1 MEALDEKDRELE
13 DYWNEFRVLQELRPP
28 SREGDDDAPSPSGV
42 EGECSDEREWLE
54 AVGLSEVTEPAFLS
68 GREVPEAELQ
78 AALRLLTGEQAA
90 AVRRR
95 VDSLNKTVRQR
106 VGRHRQRKDI
116 RQVVFADLERVS
128 NESRSRS
135 ATPDSLDSNPP
146 SPSREPFAGS
156 SSPPRNGAVSSA
168 HSLTP
173 TSQKS
178 EHKKRHSSNQT
189 PVISHHS
196 LFRPHRHRSG
206 GDVASE
212 TADGIRMTAYNRIGS
227 VRVRCG
233 SDPISI
239 VSINGTEANNRNHH
253 TVVCV
258 SHSDEGSDA
267 GLLSV
272 GRRDSGGSSHSDTVG
287 FGEMLAGDRL
297 TSSQLISDNLMSCWE
312 ENGGRTWV
320 DFLADE
326 DLQTLHPLV
335 FLELTAIMDSSG
347 LRVGKTKPYKRKR
360 KEDGN
365 LFGVSLST
373 LLERDRQIVSE
384 NHKVPLV
391 FQKVLGELERRCIW
405 EEGLLRLGGNSQRVD
420 ALCSKLEREFYSRPE
435 VADHLIAT
443 AAPHDLA
450 TCLKKLL
457 RQLPQPLL
465 TNQLINTFYQAHDLP
480 ECVPALNLLVLL
492 LPPEHRATLHA
503 LLLFLSSV
511 INNSVQN
518 KMSSQN
524 VAMIMAPSLFPPEV
538 LVGKGGLKAE
548 LGLAV
553 HCCSLTELMIRA
565 ADRLWLVPDNLI
577 AQLRRINDHK
587 ENKPMS
593 RLLGRK
599 AHAGLQSVTR
609 ECDDLMAG
617 SCVIHVEAPQ
627 FLFTSFPVPLDKN
640 TTAALVILRVV
651 EAAKECPR
659 NTKSTRRDV
668 KSRALSELAPNG
680 NLSCLLSTGD
690 ADTALKTH
698 FLYEIGGNIGQRRLE
713 PAAQLWAVYQNNPR
727 AKWVVQCDHRNG
739 ASHRLLYR

>member
-168 HSLTP
+168 H
-173 TSQKS
+173 
-178 EHKKRHSSNQT
+178 R
-189 PVISHHS
+189 
-196 LFRPHRHRSG
+196 
-206 GDVASE
+206 
-212 TADGIRMTAYNRIGS
+212 
-227 VRVRCG
+227 
-233 SDPISI
+233 
-239 VSINGTEANNRNHH
+239 
-253 TVVCV
+253 
-258 SHSDEGSDA
+258 
-267 GLLSV
+267 
-272 GRRDSGGSSHSDTVG
+272 
-287 FGEMLAGDRL
+287 
-297 TSSQLISDNLMSCWE
+297 SDNLMSCWE

-384 NHKVPLV
+384 NHKVPHV

-698 FLYEIGGNIGQRRLE
+698 FLYEIGGNIGHFGSTTVANRVNPNAPPVRWPRVRLVVRVSESDWRNIQSLNATEFVPKPDQRREFISGFSGSMGDALVTT
-713 PAAQLWAVYQNNPR
+713 AAALLWTDSRYHLQAANQLPPFWTLMHKENAMEQSIRQECGILGLQLIFKSKSTLHFSKEVTLS
-727 AKWVVQCDHRNG
+727 KH
-739 ASHRLLYR
+739 